1 MDHWSGLY
9 LFADRPDTHRNDFH
23 SKEVDPYTTKEIVM
37 SSKFAMAAIATVFLA
52 ATAVAQSTTT
62 DPKTGVGPNA
72 PTDAQCKAGYKDGM
86 QWKKSDFDTACAKM
100 RERKEKTQ

>member
-1 MDHWSGLY
+1 
-9 LFADRPDTHRNDFH
+9 
-23 SKEVDPYTTKEIVM
+23 M

-52 ATAVAQSTTT
+52 ATAVAQTT

-86 QWKKSDFDTACAKM
+86 EWKKSDFDTACAKM